1 VNPLVDGCPKCGG
14 GLPGD
19 DRPTVCQCGSAWA
32 RKTPLK
38 RGGSLKRT
46 SGLKRGAGLKPGGAL
61 KRAAPIRRMPTAAGS
76 KLAARLGAPKSKPKR
91 KTADD
96 IPPAVRAA
104 VLVRA
109 AGCCE
114 ACGKALGE
122 GPVHLHHRQKR
133 NGRNHTV
140 ENLVALH
147 PTCHVIAPEA
157 VHQRPIWAKQRGLI
171 LLAHHDPAVEPLTMP
186 DGRRVLLGEEYRL
199 AA

>member
-1 VNPLVDGCPKCGG
+1 M
-14 GLPGD
+14 
-19 DRPTVCQCGSAWA
+19 
-32 RKTPLK
+32 K
-38 RGGSLKRT
+38 RGAPMKRT
-46 SGLKRGAGLKPGGAL
+46 SALKQGAGLKPGGPL
-61 KRAAPIRRMPTAAGS
+61 KRTAPMPRTPTAAGS
-76 KLAARLGAPKSKPKR
+76 KLAAKSTARKKP
-91 KTADD
+91 ADG
-96 IPPAVRAA
+96 IPAAVR
-104 VLVRA
+104 VLVLARA

-147 PTCHVIAPEA
+147 PTCHVVAPEA
-157 VHQRPIWAKQRGLI
+157 VHQRPLWAKGRGLI

-186 DGRRVLLGEEYRL
+186 DGRRVLLGERYSL

>member
-1 VNPLVDGCPKCGG
+1 MNPLKDGCPKCGG
-14 GLPGD
+14 GVPGD

-38 RGGSLKRT
+38 RGGALKRT
-46 SGLKRGAGLKPGGAL
+46 GGLKAGGAL
-61 KRAAPIRRMPTAAGS
+61 KRTAGLTRGSTLPRSAPPARTAAT
-76 KLAARLGAPKSKPKR
+76 AAKPR
-91 KTADD
+91 KKKTGGE
-96 IPPAVRAA
+96 IPAAVRVA
-104 VLVRA
+104 VLARA

-114 ACGKALGE
+114 ACGKALGS

-147 PTCHVIAPEA
+147 PTCHVVAPEA
-157 VHQRPIWAKQRGLI
+157 VHQRPTWAKSRGLI
-171 LLAHHDPAVEPLTMP
+171 LLAHHFPAEEPLTMP
-186 DGRRVLLGEEYRL
+186 DGRRVLLGECYNL